1 MAAGGH
7 RAAPRLFLGKGGGLV
22 SWKDAALSH
31 ESLQILT
38 LVIPDN
44 SLMEYQDGKLFI
56 RSDFSWDGYNFG
68 TYNIYTIAD
77 NTLTTTSDSEE
88 ASKRFGAL
96 YQESDDRF
104 ETENE
109 HMIYLHNGNRSCL
122 TDQLNLKAMGD
133 DYGSTEVDYFK
144 QTVSL
149 DGSKVAFVAINS
161 FRR

>member
-1 MAAGGH
+1 
-7 RAAPRLFLGKGGGLV
+7 
-22 SWKDAALSH
+22 
-31 ESLQILT
+31 
-38 LVIPDN
+38 
-44 SLMEYQDGKLFI
+44 MEYQDGKLLI

-96 YQESDDRF
+96 YQESDNHF
-104 ETENE
+104 KTENK
-109 HMIYLHNGNRSCL
+109 HIIYLHNGNRICL
-122 TDQLNLKAMGD
+122 TNQLNLKAMGD

-144 QTVSL
+144 QTVSP

-161 FRR
+161 SSRSEERRVGKECRSRWSPYH